1 MLLYGDMVLTRIG
14 CWFVSALV
22 AVVVP
27 ATASA
32 FHMSQP
38 PENPIFPIVAVCAV
52 LVMMIVVIIAMVR
65 GRSAGKFTKK
75 KWPRQRGRGKGRG
88 GTLY

>member
-1 MLLYGDMVLTRIG
+1 MLTRIG
-14 CWFVSALV
+14 CWFPLAFV

-27 ATASA
+27 ATVSA

-38 PENPIFPIVAVCAV
+38 PENPNILIVAVVAV
-52 LVMMIVVIIAMVR
+52 LIMMIGVIIAMVR